1 MEDKFAF
8 LFDLDGTVIDNMQ
21 YHLHAWEETVA
32 EAGSDKQ
39 GDELFKQLYGKNT
52 EILTRVLGTEK
63 YSPDEIRE
71 IAAQKDALYRET
83 YAPFITPIAGFN
95 HFIASAHKKGLKLAI
110 ASGTIN
116 INVDFALDHL
126 GIRHYFNAIVSGTD
140 VKNSKPDPDTFI
152 KAAECLQVLP
162 THCIVFEDVPMGV
175 EAARRAGMKAV
186 VILSSHK
193 KEDFSEFDNVVQI
206 ITDYR
211 SLDVEELIYLVTR
224 D

>member
-21 YHLHAWEETVA
+21 YHLHAWEKTVA